1 MFVTATE
8 PGIDFEVLVPCLH
21 ICDPVANLL
30 LFGHIL
36 SHVLSGLE
44 NHIEFGKI
52 HCPFGASLV
61 AQMVKYLPAIRRPGF
76 DP

>member
-44 NHIEFGKI
+44 NHIEFGKDRK
-52 HCPFGASLV
+52 SV
-61 AQMVKYLPAIRRPGF
+61 V
-76 DP
+76 